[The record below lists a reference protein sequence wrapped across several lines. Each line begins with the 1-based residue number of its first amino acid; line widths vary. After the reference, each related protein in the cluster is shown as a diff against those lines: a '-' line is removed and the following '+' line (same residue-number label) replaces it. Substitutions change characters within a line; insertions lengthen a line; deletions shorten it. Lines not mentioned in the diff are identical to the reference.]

1 MFYLNFINFNLD
13 IELNVL
19 NGGIY
24 VTPQREKA
32 EALIYQVMD
41 KLDKKEYN
49 SAYYKELFS
58 KMSDAEFMKFC
69 KRNLPFRFHTKP
81 FVVEP
86 KMYDIEEALKVLNVP
101 LLEKVALPYLY
112 IDKNG
117 NPVWSKE
124 AMVIYIH
131 IKKMKQFITKKNSTP
146 SDIDNRD
153 MKSGL
158 LISADKGG
166 QTSDREMEALTVM
179 GLDKT
184 MDEMSTWRADYM
196 NAKSTAYQTIS
207 TIGSISNKDIPI
219 RNEDSIAKN
228 TLNAYM
234 VSSLLNSNIL
244 NSDYMLPK
252 TIADRKPKVVRK
264 MD

>member
-1 MFYLNFINFNLD
+1 MN
-13 IELNVL
+13 
-19 NGGIY
+19 
-24 VTPQREKA
+24 PAREKA
-32 EALIYQVMD
+32 EKLIYDVMD
-41 KLDKKEYN
+41 KLDPDGYN
-49 SAYYKELFS
+49 SSYYKGLFA
-58 KMSDAEFMKFC
+58 KMSDAQFLKFC

-86 KMYDIEEALKVLNVP
+86 KMYDVEEALKVLGVP

-146 SDIDNRD
+146 TGIDNRD

-158 LISADKGG
+158 LVSFDKGG
-166 QTSDREMEALTVM
+166 KTSDREMEALAVM

-184 MDEMSTWRADYM
+184 MEEMSTWRADYM
-196 NAKSTAYQTIS
+196 DAKSTAYQTIS
-207 TIGSISNKDIPI
+207 TLGTISERDVPIEEVDSIS
-219 RNEDSIAKN
+219 KN

-234 VSSLLNSNIL
+234 VSALINTNIL
-244 NSDYMLPK
+244 NKDYMLPK
-252 TIADRKPKVVRK
+252 TIAGRKPKIERET
-264 MD
+264 

>member
-1 MFYLNFINFNLD
+1 M
-13 IELNVL
+13 
-19 NGGIY
+19 
-24 VTPQREKA
+24 TPQREKA
-32 EALIYQVMD
+32 EALIYSVMD
-41 KLDKKEYN
+41 KLDKAEYN
-49 SAYYKELFS
+49 SAYYKTLFS
-58 KMSDAEFMKFC
+58 KMSDAEFYKFC

-86 KMYDIEEALKVLNVP
+86 KMYDIEEALKVLGVP

-146 SDIDNRD
+146 TGIDNRD

-158 LISADKGG
+158 LVSFDKGG
-166 QTSDREMEALTVM
+166 KTSDREMEALAVM
-179 GLDKT
+179 GLDQT

-196 NAKSTAYQTIS
+196 DAKSIAYQTIS
-207 TIGSISNKDIPI
+207 TLGKITKDDIPI
-219 RNEDSIAKN
+219 DDIDSISKN

-234 VSSLLNSNIL
+234 VSSLINTNIL
-244 NSDYMLPK
+244 NQDYLLPK
-252 TIADRKPKVVRK
+252 TIADRKPKVVREVE
-264 MD
+264 